1 MPNYARFSPLLLLA
15 ASAVFAADNPAPMV
29 KQTKAN
35 YELAAQWTPAKMGKL
50 VFDTTVTPHWL
61 EQGDRFWY
69 SFENSKGRKFY
80 IVDPVKKTRTFVF
93 DPVKLA
99 AQLTTAT
106 GMPYE
111 SQHLPITTIRFV
123 KNDTTIQFD
132 LNVPKDAVIP
142 GEKKTV
148 ARIADHHRRDGNGNG
163 NGNDNEPQQQGRGG
177 RGGAPAP
184 SRNEKTLHFEYEL
197 TTGKLT
203 LLDEAPAAQAGVG
216 IHFARRKDHRLLA
229 QPQPLYDGRRQ
240 LRQGAEEGRRHDH
253 RRRPSSPKTA

>member
-1 MPNYARFSPLLLLA
+1 MQNYARFLSASLLA

-99 AQLTTAT
+99 AQLTAAT

-111 SQHLPITTIRFV
+111 SQHLPITTIKFV

-132 LNVPKDAVIP
+132 LNVPQGCGDPWRKEDLW
-142 GEKKTV
+142 
-148 ARIADHHRRDGNGNG
+148 RIADHHRRSATATVTTTS
-163 NGNDNEPQQQGRGG
+163 RSSKAAAVAA
-177 RGGAPAP
+177 APPRPVAT
-184 SRNEKTLHFEYEL
+184 K
-197 TTGKLT
+197 
-203 LLDEAPAAQAGVG
+203 
-216 IHFARRKDHRLLA
+216 
-229 QPQPLYDGRRQ
+229 
-240 LRQGAEEGRRHDH
+240 
-253 RRRPSSPKTA
+253 RPSISNMS